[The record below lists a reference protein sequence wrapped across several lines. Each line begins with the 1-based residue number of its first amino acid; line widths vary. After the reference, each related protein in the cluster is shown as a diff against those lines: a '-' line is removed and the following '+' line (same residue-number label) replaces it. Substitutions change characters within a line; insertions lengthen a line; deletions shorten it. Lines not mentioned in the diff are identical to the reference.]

1 MDLTPEQLL
10 RLVLQEYIET
20 AEPVGSQY
28 LVKRYTL
35 GISPATVRNWFAE
48 LDELGLLEQPHTSGG
63 RVPTEAAFKQYV
75 EQGIVSR
82 PAGKRSRERL
92 VAAARSVRD
101 EGLRAVAKE
110 LSDLTGLA
118 AIVASEGN
126 DTFYTGLSRLLA
138 QPEFRDWQSAL
149 HIAKLLDQLD
159 ETLAGLRRIRF
170 DEPLVLLGKDCPF
183 GADCA
188 LIVAKGESGD
198 LIGLLGPIRMEY
210 QEALS
215 HLISALDA
223 LNS

>member
-20 AEPVGSQY
+20 AAPVGSQY
-28 LVKRYTL
+28 LVNRYTL

-63 RVPTEAAFKQYV
+63 RIPTEAAFKQYV
-75 EQGIVSR
+75 EQGLVPK

-92 VAAARSVRD
+92 VAAARMHD
-101 EGLRAVAKE
+101 ERLKVMARE
-110 LSDLTGLA
+110 LSELTGLA
-118 AIVASEGN
+118 AIVANGEAE
-126 DTFYTGLSRLLA
+126 TYYTGLSKLLE
-138 QPEFRDWQSAL
+138 QPEFRDWQSVL
-149 HIAKLLDQLD
+149 HLTKLLDQLD
-159 ETLAGLRRIRF
+159 ETLSGLRRIRF

-183 GADCA
+183 GPDCS
-188 LIVAKGESGD
+188 LIVAKGAHGEI
-198 LIGLLGPIRMEY
+198 LGLLGPIRMEY
-210 QEALS
+210 QEAMS

>member
-20 AEPVGSQY
+20 AAPVGSQY
-28 LVKRYTL
+28 LVERYTL

-63 RVPTEAAFKQYV
+63 RIPTEAAFKQYV
-75 EQGIVSR
+75 EQGLVPK

-92 VAAARSVRD
+92 VAAARYSHD
-101 EGLRAVAKE
+101 ERLKSIARE
-110 LSDLTGLA
+110 LSELTGLT
-118 AIVASEGN
+118 AIVAYEGT
-126 DTFYTGLSRLLA
+126 DTYYTGLSKLLA
-138 QPEFRDWQSAL
+138 QPEFRDWQSVVHL
-149 HIAKLLDQLD
+149 TKLLDQLD
-159 ETLAGLRRIRF
+159 QTLAGLRRIRF

-183 GADCA
+183 GPDCS
-188 LIVAKGESGD
+188 LLVARGPHGE

-210 QEALS
+210 QEAMS

>member
-20 AEPVGSQY
+20 AAPVGSQY
-28 LVKRYTL
+28 LVNRYTL

-63 RVPTEAAFKQYV
+63 RIPTEAAFKQYV
-75 EQGIVSR
+75 EQGLVPK

-92 VAAARSVRD
+92 VAAARMHD
-101 EGLRAVAKE
+101 ERLKVMARE
-110 LSDLTGLA
+110 LSELTGLA
-118 AIVASEGN
+118 AIVANGEAE
-126 DTFYTGLSRLLA
+126 TYYTGLSKLLE
-138 QPEFRDWQSAL
+138 QPEFRDWQSVL
-149 HIAKLLDQLD
+149 HLTKLLDQLD
-159 ETLAGLRRIRF
+159 ETLSGLRRIRF

-183 GADCA
+183 GPDCS
-188 LIVAKGESGD
+188 LIVAKGMHGEI
-198 LIGLLGPIRMEY
+198 LGLLGPIRMEY
-210 QEALS
+210 QEAMS

>member
-28 LVKRYTL
+28 LVDRHDL
-35 GISPATVRNWFAE
+35 GISPATVRNWFNE

-63 RVPTEAAFKQYV
+63 RIPTEAAFKQYV
-75 EQGIVSR
+75 EQGIVPR
-82 PAGKRSRERL
+82 PANKRSRERL
-92 VAAARSVRD
+92 IAAARFVRD
-101 EGLRAVAKE
+101 EGLKSIAKE

-118 AIVASEGN
+118 AVVASEGN

-138 QPEFRDWQSAL
+138 QPEFRDWQSVL
-149 HIAKLLDQLD
+149 HITKLLDQLD

-183 GADCA
+183 GPDCA
-188 LIVAKGESGD
+188 LIVAKDKGGD

-223 LNS
+223 LDA

>member
-20 AEPVGSQY
+20 AAPVGSQH
-28 LVKRYTL
+28 LVNRYTL

-63 RVPTEAAFKQYV
+63 RIPTEAAFKQYV
-75 EQGIVSR
+75 EQGLVPK

-92 VAAARSVRD
+92 VAAARMHD
-101 EGLRAVAKE
+101 ERLKAMARE
-110 LSDLTGLA
+110 LSELTGLA
-118 AIVASEGN
+118 AIVAYDGT
-126 DTFYTGLSRLLA
+126 DTFYTGLSRLLE
-138 QPEFRDWQSAL
+138 QPEFRDWQSVL
-149 HIAKLLDQLD
+149 HLTKLLDQLD
-159 ETLAGLRRIRF
+159 QTLAGLRRIRF

-183 GADCA
+183 GPDCS
-188 LIVAKGESGD
+188 LIVAKGRNGEI
-198 LIGLLGPIRMEY
+198 LGLLGPIRMEY
-210 QEALS
+210 QEAMS

>member
-20 AEPVGSQY
+20 AAPVGSQY
-28 LVKRYTL
+28 LVNRYTL

-63 RVPTEAAFKQYV
+63 RIPTEAAFKQYV
-75 EQGIVSR
+75 EQGLVPK

-92 VAAARSVRD
+92 VAAAALRD
-101 EGLRAVAKE
+101 ERLKALAKE

-118 AIVASEGN
+118 AIVATNGD
-126 DTFYTGLSRLLA
+126 DTFYTGLSKLLE
-138 QPEFRDWQSAL
+138 QPEFRDWQSVL
-149 HIAKLLDQLD
+149 HLTKLLDQLD
-159 ETLAGLRRIRF
+159 QTLAGLGRIRF

-183 GADCA
+183 GPDCS
-188 LIVAKGESGD
+188 LLVAKSRHGE
-198 LIGLLGPIRMEY
+198 LLGLLGPIRMEY
-210 QEALS
+210 QEAMS